1 MARAMRV
8 RADRTPGEIAFL
20 VTVYV
25 FLTVFTVF
33 ALFPIWLVFIN
44 SFATE
49 SSIRVNGFQI
59 IPEEWSAYAYGY
71 LLSGR
76 QVGSSYRVTVTVT
89 IVGTVAAVL
98 ITSMYAYVIAHRKVR
113 YRNVMAFLTYLT
125 MIFGAGLVGFYIL
138 IARWLGL
145 KDSIWAL
152 ILPFLMNPFFA
163 FILVAFFRTV
173 PYELY
178 EAAIID
184 GANDVYVFFRI
195 MFPIALPAIAT
206 VSLFYAIQYWNDFW
220 LALLFID
227 DYRLHPLQMMIRHLI
242 SKVEATKYIQST
254 HTNYQETAP
263 AYGIRLA
270 TVCVTIGPIILLYP
284 FIQRYFVKGVT
295 IGALK
300 G

>member
-1 MARAMRV
+1 MKASGIRQDRA
-8 RADRTPGEIAFL
+8 AGERLFL
-20 VTVYV
+20 VSVYV
-25 FLTVFTVF
+25 FIAVFTVF

-44 SFATE
+44 SLADE
-49 SSIRVNGFQI
+49 GAIRANGFQV
-59 IPEEWSAYAYGY
+59 IPARFSAYAYRY
-71 LLSGR
+71 LFSGS
-76 QVGSSYRVTVTVT
+76 QIFSSYRVTVFVT
-89 IVGTVAAVL
+89 GIGTIGAVL
-98 ITSMYAYVIAHRKVR
+98 ITSMYAYVLAHRKAK
-113 YRNVMAFLTYLT
+113 YRNIMSFLTYLT
-125 MIFGAGLVGFYIL
+125 MIFGAGIVGFYIL

-145 KDSIWAL
+145 KDSVWAL
-152 ILPFLMNPFFA
+152 ILPYLMNPFFA

-184 GANDVYVFFRI
+184 GANDIFVFFRI
-195 MFPIALPAIAT
+195 MLPIAIPAVAT

-227 DYRLHPLQMMIRHLI
+227 DYKLHPLQIMIRQLI
-242 SKVEATKYIQST
+242 SKVEATKYIQTS
-254 HTNYQETAP
+254 NVAYQESAP

-270 TVCVTIGPIILLYP
+270 TVCVTIGPVVLLYP